1 MKLKFDLPEEKIR
14 TTVKLKK
21 SSIDTLN
28 YFREYQTKVL
38 KVAITND
45 NIIDALVENI
55 NRDKDFIK
63 FKEKQ
68 SRIGATS
75 ENKKKQSTETSELN
89 QPVEN

>member
-28 YFREYQTKVL
+28 QYREYQSKSL
-38 KVAITND
+38 KINITND
-45 NIIDALVENI
+45 NIIDALIENI
-55 NRDKDFIK
+55 SRDKEFIK
-63 FKEKQ
+63 FREKQ

-75 ENKKKQSTETSELN
+75 ENKKTQQTDTNELN
-89 QPVEN
+89 QAVES